1 MQKRDR
7 DIVDNSPM
15 AAGSPQADDLTQQS
29 GYTPATEMQ
38 TELSRPERGTMQGQQ
53 GTQQKVKE
61 TASKAQDKASEMGQ
75 KAQETASKAGEKA
88 QEKVDQGMDSAAGG
102 MESAASKLREQAENM
117 DGMPAQAG
125 TKVADTMERTAGYL
139 REHDSAEIMDDIEQ
153 YVREHPMQ
161 AVAGAIVGGFLI
173 GRILS

>member
-1 MQKRDR
+1 MQKRDL

-38 TELSRPERGTMQGQQ
+38 TELGRPERGTMQGQQ

-75 KAQETASKAGEKA
+75 KA

-139 REHDSAEIMDDIEQ
+139 RERDSAEIMDDIEQ

-161 AVAGAIVGGFLI
+161 AVAGAIAGGFLI